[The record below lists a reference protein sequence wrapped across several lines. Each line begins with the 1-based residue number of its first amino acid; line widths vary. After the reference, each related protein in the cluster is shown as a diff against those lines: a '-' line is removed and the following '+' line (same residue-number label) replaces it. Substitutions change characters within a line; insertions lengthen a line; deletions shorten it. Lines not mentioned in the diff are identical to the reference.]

1 MTFIKLSIATTPEFG
16 EIFMAELG
24 EIGFDTFEETASGI
38 DAYISSE
45 LFQEVSVRE
54 IVKRYLNVTEV
65 KYSYIEVEKQ
75 NWNEDWEKN
84 YHPIE
89 VEGKCRVRATFHEAK
104 PDFEHEIVI
113 IPKMSF
119 GTGHH
124 ATTYN
129 MLSLE
134 MENDFN
140 QKTVL
145 DVGTGTG
152 VLAIMA
158 SKLGASHIEATD
170 VDDWCIENSTE
181 NFGLN
186 DLNDVPVHLGVI
198 DEIQLTRA
206 SYDVVLAN
214 INKNVLLVEI
224 PSYSKLLEKGGTLYL
239 SGFYESDIEDIKN
252 KSEEYNLSLDLTVIK
267 DNWAALK
274 LTKYQ

>member
-1 MTFIKLSIATTPEFG
+1 MTFIQLTINCAEEFQ
-16 EIFMAELG
+16 EIFLAELA
-24 EIGFDTFEETASGI
+24 EIGFDTFEEKEEGLE
-38 DAYISSE
+38 AYIASD
-45 LFQEVSVRE
+45 LFQETAVRE
-54 IVKRYLNVTEV
+54 VVQRYKTLTQA
-65 KYSYIEVEKQ
+65 KYSYKEIEKE
-75 NWNEDWEKN
+75 NWNEEWEKN

-104 PDFEHEIVI
+104 PEFEYEIVI

-134 MENDFN
+134 MENDFEG
-140 QKTVL
+140 KSVL

-158 SKLGASHIEATD
+158 HKLGANHVEATD

-186 DLNDVPVHLGVI
+186 DMVGVPTHQGVI
-198 DEIQLTRA
+198 DEIKLTRDQ
-206 SYDVVLAN
+206 YDIVLAN

-224 PSYSKLLEKGGTLYL
+224 PSYANLLAVGGELYL
-239 SGFYESDIEDIKN
+239 SGFYETDISDITEKAG
-252 KSEEYNLSLDLTVIK
+252 EYNLSLDKSVIK

-274 LTKYQ
+274 LTKY

>member
-1 MTFIKLSIATTPEFG
+1 MTFIQLTIICPSEYQ
-16 EIFMAELG
+16 EIFVAELA
-24 EIGFDTFEETASGI
+24 EIGFDTFEEKEETLE
-38 DAYISSE
+38 AYIASE
-45 LFQEVSVRE
+45 LFQETAVRE
-54 IVKRYLNVTEV
+54 IIAQYKELTQA
-65 KYSYIEVEKQ
+65 KYSYKEIEKQ
-75 NWNEDWEKN
+75 NWNEEWEKN

-89 VEGKCRVRATFHEAK
+89 VEGQCRVRATFHEAN

-134 MENDFN
+134 MQYDF
-140 QKTVL
+140 QGKTVL

-158 SKLGASHIEATD
+158 KKLGASHIEVTD
-170 VDDWCIENSTE
+170 IDDWCIENSTE
-181 NFGLN
+181 NLGLN
-186 DLNDVPVHLGVI
+186 DMLDVPAHLGII
-198 DEIQLTRA
+198 DEIKLSRE

-224 PSYSKLLEKGGTLYL
+224 PTYASLLSSGGELYL
-239 SGFYESDIEDIKN
+239 SGFYEADIADIQN
-252 KSEEYNLSLDLTVIK
+252 KAAEYNLELDKSVIK

-274 LTKYQ
+274 LTKS

>member
-24 EIGFDTFEETASGI
+24 EVGFDTFEETDEGI

-45 LFQEVSVRE
+45 LFQEISVRE
-54 IVKRYLNVTEV
+54 IVQRYLEVTEV
-65 KYSYIEVEKQ
+65 KYSYIEVERQ
-75 NWNEDWEKN
+75 NWNKDWEKN

-89 VEGKCRVRATFHEAK
+89 VAGKCRVRAVFHDPK
-104 PDFEHEIVI
+104 PEFEHEIVI

-140 QKTVL
+140 QKSVL

-181 NFGLN
+181 NLGLN
-186 DLNDVPVHLGVI
+186 NLHNIPVHMGVI
-198 DEIQLTRA
+198 DEITLTKTT
-206 SYDVVLAN
+206 YDVVLAN

-224 PSYSKLLEKGGTLYL
+224 PSYAQLLQKGGCLYL
-239 SGFYESDIEDIKN
+239 SGFYEADIADIIN
-252 KSEEYNLSLDLTVIK
+252 KAEEYNLSLDYSVIK

-274 LTKYQ
+274 LTKY

>member
-1 MTFIKLSIATTPEFG
+1 MTFIQLTINCAPEYQ
-16 EIFMAELG
+16 EIFLAELA
-24 EIGFDTFEETASGI
+24 EIGFDTFEEKEEELE
-38 DAYISSE
+38 AYIASE
-45 LFQEVSVRE
+45 LFQETAVRE
-54 IVKRYLNVTEV
+54 VVQRYKELTQA
-65 KYSYIEVEKQ
+65 KYSYQEIEKE
-75 NWNEDWEKN
+75 NWNEEWEKN

-104 PDFEHEIVI
+104 PEFKYEIVI

-134 MENDFN
+134 MENDF
-140 QKTVL
+140 QGKSVL

-158 SKLGASHIEATD
+158 HKLGATHIEATD

-186 DLNDVPVHLGVI
+186 DMVDVPTHQGVI
-198 DEIQLTRA
+198 DEIKLNQGQ
-206 SYDVVLAN
+206 YNVVLAN

-224 PSYSKLLEKGGTLYL
+224 PSYAKLLPAGGELYL
-239 SGFYESDIEDIKN
+239 SGFYESDIHDITEKA
-252 KSEEYNLSLDLTVIK
+252 KEHNLSLDKSVIK

-274 LTKYQ
+274 LTKY